1 MTDVLYL
8 PATYQSGFV
17 TISSAI
23 WTYLGN
29 NPGSTLSAI
38 ATGISTSESMTF
50 AALETLE
57 AQHLV
62 VKKANATGAAC
73 YWKASQFETLIVN
86 NLAGARTWLATHN
99 GSNVSDLATA
109 LSVAF
114 GIATG
119 LSEALQA
126 ESSCRILHV

>member
-1 MTDVLYL
+1 MADILYL
-8 PATYQSGFV
+8 PATYQTGFV
-17 TISSAI
+17 SIATAI
-23 WTYLGN
+23 WAYLVN
-29 NPGSTLSAI
+29 NQGATLSAI

-73 YWKASQFETLIVN
+73 FWKASQFETLIVN
-86 NLAGARTWLATHN
+86 NLAGARTWLSTHN
-99 GSNVSDLATA
+99 GSSVSDLATA
-109 LSVAF
+109 MSVAY
-114 GIATG
+114 GIASG

-126 ESSCRILHV
+126 ESACRILHV